1 MWAKCM
7 LEESA
12 PLPSLCPKDFA
23 DNAKFFLYLFYGL
36 RLEDITHENCKDVY
50 LNLVNIIE
58 RIV

>member
-1 MWAKCM
+1 M

-12 PLPSLCPKDFA
+12 PLPSLCPDFA

-36 RLEDITHENCKDVY
+36 TLDDITHENCKDVY